1 MCRFHE
7 DLVRDVKEAKKQ
19 IDIQHMYFHPSPKLL
34 SALIDAS
41 NRGVVVN
48 LFTNRD
54 GGDMP
59 FTHKLFAEISRSNW
73 KALFEGK
80 EKRNVN
86 IHEFNVAHTTYHKKV
101 ICVDGQS
108 TYIGSSNIGK
118 KSLEMSDQEMNVRL
132 DSSQF
137 GAQIQQIV
145 TEDRSLFIKVA
156 DSEAPNI
163 RIDQAAIA
171 QALDFVLKPWL

>member
-1 MCRFHE
+1 
-7 DLVRDVKEAKKQ
+7 
-19 IDIQHMYFHPSPKLL
+19 MYFHPSPELL

-59 FTHKLFAEISRSNW
+59 LTHKLFAEISRSNW

-80 EKRNVN
+80 EKKN
-86 IHEFNVAHTTYHKKV
+86 INIYEFNVAHTTYHKKV
-101 ICVDGQS
+101 VCVDAQT

-132 DSSQF
+132 ESTQF
-137 GAQIQQIV
+137 GTQVQQTV
-145 TEDRSLFIKVA
+145 SEDRSLFTKVP

-171 QALDFVLKPWL
+171 HALDFVLKPWL